1 MIFSVLSGKFILMK
15 CETIIYGLC
24 AGVVFSVKMAGKD
37 FSVISDEPVAAA
49 REPERQNVA

>member
-1 MIFSVLSGKFILMK
+1 MK

-24 AGVVFSVKMAGKD
+24 AGVVFSVQMAGKD
-37 FSVISDEPVAAA
+37 FSVISDEPVAGA